1 VKKIPLSL
9 MIVAMMFVLIFAACT
24 RSASTPVPDTQGKGE
39 VDFPVLTEIGPT
51 QPPYDVF
58 ATQTAEVLEKPAT
71 AAPTI
76 VIETPTPQPTEPTPT
91 AVLVKPTEAPTEE
104 PPQPDATTENPD
116 FPVYQGGTG
125 YPTFGIRGVVR
136 DETVT
141 IQANDFPSNTSYT
154 VRMGTFTSGAV
165 NGIVIATEDSG
176 TGGTYLATYDIPDDL
191 KGMDR
196 IAIRVE
202 FSDGRYAFNWFWNTT
217 TY

>member
-1 VKKIPLSL
+1 
-9 MIVAMMFVLIFAACT
+9 M
-24 RSASTPVPDTQGKGE
+24 
-39 VDFPVLTEIGPT
+39 
-51 QPPYDVF
+51 
-58 ATQTAEVLEKPAT
+58 
-71 AAPTI
+71 
-76 VIETPTPQPTEPTPT
+76 
-91 AVLVKPTEAPTEE
+91 
-104 PPQPDATTENPD
+104 
-116 FPVYQGGTG
+116 YQGGTG

-136 DETVT
+136 DENVT